1 MASAAT
7 QAQANA
13 LNAKMEG
20 EASKMLDDVER
31 NWMRKVA
38 RQSFACAV
46 KCYDKAGTS
55 GAAESLEACTRN
67 CQGPYQQSSSMVQ
80 QVRIT
85 YKYIGCI
92 KIYIYIFYAN
102 RFFVCRRSCT
112 VCNRHE

>member
-1 MASAAT
+1 MASAAV

-46 KCYDKAGTS
+46 QCYDKAGTT

-80 QVRIT
+80 QVRIINT
-85 YKYIGCI
+85 Y
-92 KIYIYIFYAN
+92 IYIYIYIYNIFYAN

-112 VCNRHE
+112 VGMFRE

>member
-1 MASAAT
+1 MASASV

-46 KCYDKAGTS
+46 KCYDKTGTT

-80 QVRIT
+80 QVRIND
-85 YKYIGCI
+85 ILNMPND
-92 KIYIYIFYAN
+92 FL
-102 RFFVCRRSCT
+102 FVVVGR
-112 VCNRHE
+112 VCPRVRKFRE